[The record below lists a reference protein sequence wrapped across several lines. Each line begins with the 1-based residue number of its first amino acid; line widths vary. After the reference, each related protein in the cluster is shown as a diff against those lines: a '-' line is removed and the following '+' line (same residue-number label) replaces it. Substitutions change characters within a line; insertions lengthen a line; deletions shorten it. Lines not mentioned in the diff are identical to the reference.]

1 MTMARRLSGKSP
13 PKFLFKS
20 RPSSPN
26 VLADHRT
33 LKPSAQKCLI
43 LRIRSNHML
52 MGYDEYQRKAAE
64 EFRRVDGLYLED
76 NITRMAL
83 IYNLHARGKH
93 YATI

>member
-1 MTMARRLSGKSP
+1 
-13 PKFLFKS
+13 
-20 RPSSPN
+20 
-26 VLADHRT
+26 
-33 LKPSAQKCLI
+33 
-43 LRIRSNHML
+43 ML

-93 YATI
+93 YATIWYMNTCDGNQEQMMRPKDHWERIRDVSMPSM